1 MKLVTI
7 STQSSIVDPI
17 VCGNWSKRT
26 FFSFTVVR
34 GLPRKRKN
42 HQQRGL
48 LCTIGAIEG
57 RNRGKSCM
65 KRKKILFL
73 QDNAPAHKSIAT
85 TAKIND
91 LKLQL
96 LPHPPYSPDLAPSD
110 YYLFPNL
117 KRWLINK
124 KFSSREEIID
134 AAEEY
139 FADLSGNYVSDG
151 IKKLENRWNK
161 CIELKGDYIE

>member
-1 MKLVTI
+1 
-7 STQSSIVDPI
+7 
-17 VCGNWSKRT
+17 
-26 FFSFTVVR
+26 
-34 GLPRKRKN
+34 
-42 HQQRGL
+42 
-48 LCTIGAIEG
+48 
-57 RNRGKSCM
+57 M

-73 QDNAPAHKSIAT
+73 QVNAPAHKSIAT

-96 LPHPPYSPDLAPSD
+96 LLHPPYSPDLAPSD

-139 FADLSGNYVSDG
+139 FAELPENYFSDE

-161 CIELKGDYIE
+161 CIELKGDYIEYNKKTS